1 MKKKVN
7 KQAEDSARQKVY
19 HEYKVYRFGFWVFFF
34 LTFFSV
40 LFSVWAISSIYSN
53 FSVVTKILDESFE
66 RTNLVLDIT
75 SSRMASCQQQVKD
88 CHATV
93 QQKLPG

>member
-1 MKKKVN
+1 MKKKV
-7 KQAEDSARQKVY
+7 KSQAEESAMQKK
-19 HEYKVYRFGFWVFFF
+19 EKECKVYRFGFWVCFF

-53 FSVVTKILDESFE
+53 FNVITKILDESFE

-75 SSRMASCQQQVKD
+75 SSKIASCEQKVKD
-88 CHATV
+88 CQAAV